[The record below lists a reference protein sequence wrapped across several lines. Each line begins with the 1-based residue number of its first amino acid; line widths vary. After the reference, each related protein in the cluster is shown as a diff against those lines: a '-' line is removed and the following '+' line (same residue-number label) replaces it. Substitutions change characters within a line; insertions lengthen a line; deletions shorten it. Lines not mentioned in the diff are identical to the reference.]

1 MITKPIGRGYTFFG
15 LTALL
20 GVGIVMSLGIGPVE
34 IAPLRIVE
42 LLAQM
47 AGWGGPANGVDAVII
62 GDIRLPRILLA
73 VLVGAALAMS
83 GTVMQG
89 FFQNPMADPYIIGI
103 SSGAALGATLAIV
116 AGLDFWF
123 FGLSGVGLFAFAGA
137 LVVTLVV
144 YAISLRGG
152 RLPSTVVLLSGIA
165 LGSLAAALT
174 SYMMISANDGADVQR
189 ILFWLMGSL
198 ASRRWEH
205 VHMVW
210 PQIVVGGLFLQFY
223 ARDLDLIVQGEEQA
237 QFLGVDVES
246 VKRRLLVGATLLAAG
261 AVAVSG
267 IIGFVGLIVP
277 HVMRLL
283 VGPNHRVLLPSAIL
297 GGAILMVGAD
307 LLARVLVEPAELPIG
322 IITSLLG
329 APFFLYLLRSRGG
342 IH

>member
-1 MITKPIGRGYTFFG
+1 
-15 LTALL
+15 
-20 GVGIVMSLGIGPVE
+20 MSLGIGPVE

-47 AGWGGPANGVDAVII
+47 VGWGRPANGVDAVII

-89 FFQNPMADPYIIGI
+89 FFQNPMADPFIIGI

-137 LVVTLVV
+137 LVVTLAV
-144 YAISLRGG
+144 YAISLREG

-174 SYMMISANDGADVQR
+174 SYMMISVNDGADVQR

-198 ASRRWEH
+198 AARRWEH

-329 APFFLYLLRSRGG
+329 APFFLYLLRRRGG

>member
-1 MITKPIGRGYTFFG
+1 MNSGPGDWRYILGGLAILLLVSMI
-15 LTALL
+15 LSL
-20 GVGIVMSLGIGPVE
+20 GVGPVE
-34 IAPLRIVE
+34 IPPLRIIE
-42 LLAQM
+42 LLAHKV
-47 AGWGGPANGVDAVII
+47 GIGIPANAVDAVIV
-62 GDIRLPRILLA
+62 GDIRLPRVLLA
-73 VLVGAALAMS
+73 ALVGAALAMS

-116 AGLDFWF
+116 TGLDFWF
-123 FGLSGVGLFAFAGA
+123 YGLSGIGLLAFAGA
-137 LVVTLVV
+137 LTVTVMV

-174 SYMMISANDGADVQR
+174 SYMMIAANDGADVQR

-210 PQIVVGGLFLQFY
+210 PQIAFGALFLQLY

-237 QFLGVDVES
+237 QYLGVEVER
-246 VKRRLLVGATLLAAG
+246 VKRHLLIGATLLAAG

-283 VGPNHRVLLPSAIL
+283 VGPNHRVLLPCAIL
-297 GGAILMVGAD
+297 GGAILLVGAD

-329 APFFLYLLRSRGG
+329 APFFLYLLRRKGG
-342 IH
+342 LQ

>member
-1 MITKPIGRGYTFFG
+1 
-15 LTALL
+15 
-20 GVGIVMSLGIGPVE
+20 MSLGIGPVE

-47 AGWGGPANGVDAVII
+47 VGWGRPANGVDAVII

-89 FFQNPMADPYIIGI
+89 FFQNPMADPFIIGI

-137 LVVTLVV
+137 LVVTLAV
-144 YAISLRGG
+144 YAISLREG

-174 SYMMISANDGADVQR
+174 SYLMISVNDGADVQR

-198 ASRRWEH
+198 AARRWEH

-329 APFFLYLLRSRGG
+329 APFFLYLLRRRGG

>member
-1 MITKPIGRGYTFFG
+1 
-15 LTALL
+15 
-20 GVGIVMSLGIGPVE
+20 
-34 IAPLRIVE
+34 
-42 LLAQM
+42 
-47 AGWGGPANGVDAVII
+47 
-62 GDIRLPRILLA
+62 
-73 VLVGAALAMS
+73 
-83 GTVMQG
+83 
-89 FFQNPMADPYIIGI
+89 
-103 SSGAALGATLAIV
+103 
-116 AGLDFWF
+116 
-123 FGLSGVGLFAFAGA
+123 
-137 LVVTLVV
+137 
-144 YAISLRGG
+144 
-152 RLPSTVVLLSGIA
+152 
-165 LGSLAAALT
+165 
-174 SYMMISANDGADVQR
+174 
-189 ILFWLMGSL
+189 
-198 ASRRWEH
+198 
-205 VHMVW
+205 MVW

-223 ARDLDLIVQGEEQA
+223 TRDLDLIVQGEEQA

-329 APFFLYLLRSRGG
+329 APFFLYLLRRRGG

>member
-1 MITKPIGRGYTFFG
+1 MIAEPRGWYYTSFG
-15 LTALL
+15 LLALL
-20 GVGIVMSLGIGPVE
+20 ALSMVISLGVGPVE
-34 IAPLRIVE
+34 IAPPRIVE
-42 LLAQM
+42 LLLHKVGFSGIEQ
-47 AGWGGPANGVDAVII
+47 GVDAVIV
-62 GDIRLPRILLA
+62 GDIRLPRVLLA
-73 VLVGAALAMS
+73 ALVGAALAMS

-116 AGLDFWF
+116 TGLDFWF
-123 FGLSGVGLFAFAGA
+123 FGLSGVGLFAFLGA
-137 LVVTLVV
+137 LAVTVAV
-144 YAISLRGG
+144 YGISLRGG

-174 SYMMISANDGADVQR
+174 SYLMIAANDGADVQR

-210 PQIVVGGLFLQFY
+210 PQIIIGALFLQWY
-223 ARDLDLIVQGEEQA
+223 ARDLDLILQGEEQA
-237 QFLGVDVES
+237 QFLGVEVER
-246 VKRRLLVGATLLAAG
+246 VKRHLLVGATLLAAG

-283 VGPNHRVLLPSAIL
+283 VGPNHRILLPCAML
-297 GGAILMVGAD
+297 GGAILLVGAD
-307 LLARVLVEPAELPIG
+307 LLARILVEPAELPIG

-329 APFFLYLLRSRGG
+329 APFFLYLLRRRGG
-342 IH
+342 LH